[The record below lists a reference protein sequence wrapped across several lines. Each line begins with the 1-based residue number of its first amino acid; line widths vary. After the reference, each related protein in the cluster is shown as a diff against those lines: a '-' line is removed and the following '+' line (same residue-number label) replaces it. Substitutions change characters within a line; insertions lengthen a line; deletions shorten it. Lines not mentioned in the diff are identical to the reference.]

1 MTAVFADTSAFF
13 ALGCAADQVHH
24 SAQKAWRGLRERDV
38 ELVTTSYVLLET
50 SALLQRRLGLESVQ
64 SFREDVAPLVRVLWV
79 DEELHEQG
87 LDLLLSHG
95 KRDLSLVDAVS
106 FVVCREEGIDE
117 VFAFDRHFADEGFSP
132 VR

>member
-13 ALGCAADQVHH
+13 ALGSAADQAHL
-24 SAQKAWRGLRERDV
+24 AARKAWRGLRERDV

-50 SALLQRRLGLESVQ
+50 SALLQRRLGLDSVRF
-64 SFREDVAPLVRVLWV
+64 FREELAPLVRVHWV
-79 DEELHEQG
+79 DEELHERG
-87 LDLLLSHG
+87 LDLLLSRG
-95 KRDLSLVDAVS
+95 KRDVSLVDAVS